1 MSKLEELIQKL
12 CPNGV
17 EYKPLGEL
25 CEIKKGK
32 QLNKDGLLEQGKY
45 PVINGE
51 IGRASCRER
60 VCQYV

>member
-1 MSKLEELIQKL
+1 MNKLEELIQKL

-32 QLNKDGLLEQGKY
+32 QLINDGLLDLG
-45 PVINGE
+45 
-51 IGRASCRER
+51 
-60 VCQYV
+60 